1 MAKVTVEVDLKNHTD
16 EQVMEFA
23 DEFFYVEDGVK
34 YISVD
39 EFYLRRDPRDD
50 SYFILKVV
58 E

>member
-1 MAKVTVEVDLKNHTD
+1 LKNHTD
-16 EQVMEFA
+16 EQVLEFA

>member
-1 MAKVTVEVDLKNHTD
+1 MSKVTVEVDLKNHTD
-16 EQVMEFA
+16 EQIEEHSN
-23 DEFFYVEDGVK
+23 DFFYIEDGVK

-50 SYFILKVV
+50 SFFILKVV